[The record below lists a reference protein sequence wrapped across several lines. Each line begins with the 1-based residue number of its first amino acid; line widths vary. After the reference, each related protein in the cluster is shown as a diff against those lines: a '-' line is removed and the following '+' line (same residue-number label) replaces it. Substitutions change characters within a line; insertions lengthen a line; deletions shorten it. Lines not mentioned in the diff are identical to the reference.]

1 MSSNADAIGTVTIV
15 RAASTTVLSARLA
28 YELLRYKGCTCIC
41 MGIKPLLISGR
52 NPGVYLLSSAPIIAS
67 RSALNS
73 EPSVQFGKVDS
84 LAIR

>member
-1 MSSNADAIGTVTIV
+1 MHVDSSASSDGDAIGTVTIV

-52 NPGVYLLSSAPIIAS
+52 KAADDSATDDA
-67 RSALNS
+67 
-73 EPSVQFGKVDS
+73 EPR
-84 LAIR
+84 L